1 MKINGIEIDI
11 VIDST
16 KKLLTEDKSISPALR
31 AAIELIM
38 LVVSLLANRLGLN
51 SQNSSK
57 PPSTVF
63 DRKKN
68 SRNKSDNP
76 TGGQK
81 GREGKTLYP
90 FEEPDVVKDIPVNR
104 ALLPPGKYNGAG
116 VQCRQAVDIEISR
129 MVTEYKA

>member
-1 MKINGIEIDI
+1 MKIDGIEIDI

-16 KKLLTEDKSISPALR
+16 KKLLTEDKTISPALR

-81 GREGKTLYP
+81 GREGKTLNP

-104 ALLPPGKYNGAG
+104 GAIVSWEVSWCWRSVSSSG
-116 VQCRQAVDIEISR
+116 
-129 MVTEYKA
+129 

>member
-1 MKINGIEIDI
+1 MKIDGIEIDI

-51 SQNSSK
+51 SQNSSE

-81 GREGKTLYP
+81 GREGKTLNP

-104 ALLPPGKYNGAG
+104 ALLPPGKYHGAG

>member
-1 MKINGIEIDI
+1 MKIDGIEIDS
-11 VIDST
+11 VIDSA
-16 KKLLTEDKSISPALR
+16 KKLLTEDKSILLALR

-51 SQNSSK
+51 SQNSSE

-76 TGGQK
+76 TGG
-81 GREGKTLYP
+81 
-90 FEEPDVVKDIPVNR
+90 
-104 ALLPPGKYNGAG
+104 
-116 VQCRQAVDIEISR
+116 
-129 MVTEYKA
+129 

>member
-1 MKINGIEIDI
+1 MKIDGIEIDS
-11 VIDST
+11 VIDSA
-16 KKLLTEDKSISPALR
+16 KKLLTEDKSISLALR

-76 TGGQK
+76 TG
-81 GREGKTLYP
+81 
-90 FEEPDVVKDIPVNR
+90 D
-104 ALLPPGKYNGAG
+104 
-116 VQCRQAVDIEISR
+116 
-129 MVTEYKA
+129 

>member
-1 MKINGIEIDI
+1 MKIDGIEIDI

-63 DRKKN
+63 DRKRN

-81 GREGKTLYP
+81 GREGKTLNQ

-104 ALLPPGKYNGAG
+104 ALLPPGEYRGAG

>member
-1 MKINGIEIDI
+1 MKIDGIEIDI

-81 GREGKTLYP
+81 GREGKTLNP

-104 ALLPPGKYNGAG
+104 ALLPPGKYYGAG

-129 MVTEYKA
+129 MVIEYKA

>member
-1 MKINGIEIDI
+1 MKIDGIEIDS
-11 VIDST
+11 VIDSA
-16 KKLLTEDKSISPALR
+16 KKLLTEDKSILLALR

-51 SQNSSK
+51 SSE

-76 TGGQK
+76 TGG
-81 GREGKTLYP
+81 
-90 FEEPDVVKDIPVNR
+90 
-104 ALLPPGKYNGAG
+104 
-116 VQCRQAVDIEISR
+116 
-129 MVTEYKA
+129 

>member
-81 GREGKTLYP
+81 GREGKTLNP